1 MPVENLLLHL
11 LAQQIPKLNNV
22 QQTRKLLKFSARQY
36 QTYCMVVN
44 LVLMGCERLL
54 LLVFGDCIVAYLNFI
69 KFKHTITDQ
78 FSSIFLIND
87 RELLLLEIIELK
99 HLAKEELTITEAMK
113 ISKCG
118 SPATINR
125 SLRVL
130 VDAGLIDVF
139 FKGKNRRTKYL
150 AITEKTTQYFSSLG
164 AALIQSTNQK

>member
-1 MPVENLLLHL
+1 MMSY
-11 LAQQIPKLNNV
+11 
-22 QQTRKLLKFSARQY
+22 LK
-36 QTYCMVVN
+36 
-44 LVLMGCERLL
+44 
-54 LLVFGDCIVAYLNFI
+54 FI
-69 KFKHTITDQ
+69 KFKHTLTDQ
-78 FSSIFLIND
+78 FTSVFLIND

-113 ISKCG
+113 IAKCG